1 MAAKNRNEE
10 TGVILKIQRQTGC
23 LLLIIGAAMLAFV
36 LTDLFKSGPSAFNQT
51 QNVIGEIAG
60 DKIDYNDFMAKV
72 DERRDLY
79 ITNDPNRI
87 PDDKSLREEAWNILV
102 NERIVKS
109 QHDELG
115 LTLSAE
121 EFSDV
126 TVGNN
131 PHQRIV
137 NAFQNPETNTYDRNR
152 FIQFLESDIQEDDQ
166 LRKRWLLFFEEP
178 IKEEI
183 VAQKYDKYVKSGVYY
198 TTLDAKAM
206 MSEDDEISAQAVG
219 LPYTQIADST
229 ITFNDKELRR
239 FIADHPDK
247 FEQQASR
254 SIKFVVVNIFPSSED
269 SANVRK
275 WAYDY
280 VDRFK
285 KAKDDSTFVNIHRS
299 ETPFDPAYKPRGTF
313 ASDVEDAIFAAD
325 SGTVIGPIYQE
336 GVWSLYKIADVS
348 EDSIARKR
356 ARHIHIPV
364 MGATDQDT
372 AKALADARA
381 KLAEIRSGETTWE
394 EASRSNLDGTGRNGG
409 DLGWLP
415 KEGMVFKVSEELRDK
430 IFANANGSVFI
441 SQERDGAHIVEV
453 TSNESSKTVQVA
465 VLNRTI
471 TPGNE
476 TDRAAEREAAEI
488 QYQVEQGKDFNE
500 VVENA
505 GYTVREGTK
514 IREDNQVVPG
524 IQEPTTIVRW
534 LYEDD
539 TRTGDVSD
547 VLDLNDRY
555 VVAQCTEILEEG
567 TMELENVRDA
577 ATIEYLKDKKGEI
590 LSEQIAA
597 AQAKASDLESL
608 ASALNTAVRPIP
620 VLSFT
625 SSSIPGTGVDPELV
639 GVMFGLNEQEMSEPV
654 AGNTGVYVLQVT
666 GSIPKGDDID
676 PEAIRVQKFGE
687 FMGTVDAK
695 ILEALQNAAEIKDK
709 RYKYF

>member
-60 DKIDYNDFMAKV
+60 DKIDYNEFLAKV

-79 ITNDPNRI
+79 ITNDPNRV
-87 PDDKSLREEAWNILV
+87 PDDNALRDEAWNLLI
-102 NERIVKS
+102 NEKIVKS
-109 QHDELG
+109 QHDALG
-115 LTLSAE
+115 IKVSAE
-121 EFSDV
+121 EFTDV

-137 NAFQNPETNTYDRNR
+137 NAFQNPETNTFDRNR
-152 FIQFLESDIQEDDQ
+152 FIQFLESDIQEDDNI
-166 LRKRWLLFFEEP
+166 RKRWLLFFEEP

-183 VAQKYDKYVKSGVYY
+183 VAQKYDKYVKSGVYF
-198 TTLDAKAM
+198 TTLDAKA
-206 MSEDDEISAQAVG
+206 ELNEGKEISAKAVG

-229 ITFNDKELRR
+229 INYSDTDLKKYISKRPE
-239 FIADHPDK
+239 K

-254 SIKFVVVNIFPSSED
+254 SINFVVVNIFPSSQD

-275 WAYDY
+275 WAYEY

-299 ETPFDPAYKPRGTF
+299 ETQFDPAYKPRGTF
-313 ASDVEDAIFAAD
+313 SLDVENALFAAD

-336 GVWSLYKIADVS
+336 GVWSLYKIADVG

-364 MGATDQDT
+364 MGATEEDS
-372 AKALADARA
+372 AKALSDARA
-381 KLAEIRSGETTWE
+381 KLAKIRSGETTWE
-394 EASRSNLDGTGRNGG
+394 EESRSNLDGTGRNGG

-415 KEGMVFKVSEELRDK
+415 KEGSVFKVSDKLRDK
-430 IFANANGSVFI
+430 IFANAKGSVFI

-453 TSNESSKTVQVA
+453 TSGESLKTVQVA

-476 TDRAAEREAAEI
+476 TDRSAEREAAEI
-488 QYQVEQGKDFNE
+488 QYQAEQGNDFNE
-500 VVENA
+500 VVEDA

-524 IQEPTTIVRW
+524 IQDPTAIVRW
-534 LYEDD
+534 LYEDE
-539 TRTGDVSD
+539 TKVGDVSD

-555 VVAQCTEILEEG
+555 VVAQVTEILKEG
-567 TMELENVRDA
+567 TMKLEFVRDL
-577 ATIEYLKDKKGEI
+577 ATAEYLKDKKGDI
-590 LSEQIAA
+590 LKEQISAA
-597 AQAKASDLESL
+597 KEKTNNMEDLATE
-608 ASALNTAVRPIP
+608 LNTAVRPIP
-620 VLSFT
+620 VQSFQST
-625 SSSIPGTGVDPELV
+625 SIPGLGVDPKIV
-639 GVMFGLNEQEMSEPV
+639 GILFGLNEQEISDPV
-654 AGNTGVYVLQVT
+654 KGNTGVYVLQVN
-666 GSIPKGDDID
+666 GEIPREGL
-676 PEAIRVQKFGE
+676 PEPNAVKIQKMSE
-687 FMGTVDAK
+687 FMGTVDTK
-695 ILEALQNAAEIKDK
+695 VLEALQESADIEDK

>member
-299 ETPFDPAYKPRGTF
+299 ETPFDPAYKPRGTC
-313 ASDVEDAIFAAD
+313 AD
-325 SGTVIGPIYQE
+325 
-336 GVWSLYKIADVS
+336 
-348 EDSIARKR
+348 RK
-356 ARHIHIPV
+356 
-364 MGATDQDT
+364 
-372 AKALADARA
+372 
-381 KLAEIRSGETTWE
+381 
-394 EASRSNLDGTGRNGG
+394 N
-409 DLGWLP
+409 
-415 KEGMVFKVSEELRDK
+415 
-430 IFANANGSVFI
+430 
-441 SQERDGAHIVEV
+441 
-453 TSNESSKTVQVA
+453 
-465 VLNRTI
+465 
-471 TPGNE
+471 
-476 TDRAAEREAAEI
+476 
-488 QYQVEQGKDFNE
+488 
-500 VVENA
+500 VV
-505 GYTVREGTK
+505 
-514 IREDNQVVPG
+514 
-524 IQEPTTIVRW
+524 
-534 LYEDD
+534 
-539 TRTGDVSD
+539 
-547 VLDLNDRY
+547 
-555 VVAQCTEILEEG
+555 
-567 TMELENVRDA
+567 
-577 ATIEYLKDKKGEI
+577 
-590 LSEQIAA
+590 
-597 AQAKASDLESL
+597 
-608 ASALNTAVRPIP
+608 
-620 VLSFT
+620 
-625 SSSIPGTGVDPELV
+625 
-639 GVMFGLNEQEMSEPV
+639 
-654 AGNTGVYVLQVT
+654 
-666 GSIPKGDDID
+666 
-676 PEAIRVQKFGE
+676 
-687 FMGTVDAK
+687 
-695 ILEALQNAAEIKDK
+695 
-709 RYKYF
+709 